1 MRKTLLLLGVAL
13 LLPACNK
20 DNRNDHDYRAD
31 RQDRRYDRDH
41 DRYDHDRTDRN
52 RHDNDRYDND
62 RPTRRSDTMRDDNRR
77 SDATRTHTNTRNNN
91 NDSLRDDGSRQAR
104 TGATTA
110 TASETAF
117 LKDAAMA
124 NLTEVEI
131 GRMAEQKAQNDDVKQ
146 YAQRMVSDHSKNM
159 DKLQTLAR
167 QMNVDL
173 PTQLDPQHRQ
183 MVDRHAQMSGA
194 EFDRAYIDMMVQDHQ
209 KVVSKFDQQTDAAT
223 NEQVRDYASST
234 LPKLREHLRD
244 AQELDQQLARND

>member
-1 MRKTLLLLGVAL
+1 MRKFLLLLGVAL

-20 DNRNDHDYRAD
+20 DSRNNDDYHAD
-31 RQDRRYDRDH
+31 RQDRRYDRDRH
-41 DRYDHDRTDRN
+41 DRDRTDRD
-52 RHDNDRYDND
+52 RHDNDRYDNDRYDND
-62 RPTRRSDTMRDDNRR
+62 RPTRRSD
-77 SDATRTHTNTRNNN
+77 ATRNDVNTRSNNN
-91 NDSLRDDGSRQAR
+91 NLRDDGSRQAR
-104 TGATTA
+104 TGGMTA
-110 TASETAF
+110 TASEAAF

-146 YAQRMVSDHSKNM
+146 YARRMVSDHSKNM

-183 MVDRHAQMSGA
+183 MVDRHAQKSGA

-209 KVVSKFDQQTDAAT
+209 KVVSKFDDQTDAAT
-223 NEQVRDYASST
+223 NEQVRDYAAST

-244 AQELDQQLARND
+244 AQELDQQLASRD